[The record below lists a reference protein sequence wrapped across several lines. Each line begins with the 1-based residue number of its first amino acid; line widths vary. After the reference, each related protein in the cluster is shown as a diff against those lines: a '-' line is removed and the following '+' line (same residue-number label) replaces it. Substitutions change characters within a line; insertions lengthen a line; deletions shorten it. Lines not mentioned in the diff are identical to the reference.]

1 MIDDDIADS
10 IDVELTQEVFYRHP
24 KIIAYNIK
32 ANRRAF
38 VATNLLALLLFLVYI
53 LVQPDS
59 TTYDPN
65 KFYLSIFGIILPI
78 GIAMVTI
85 YIPKIYPIYPKI
97 VFTCASTS
105 FAVAV
110 YVLTYPETL
119 DWLLYMQGYYLLSI
133 IIISPI
139 LRFEHLFGICLMLW
153 AIINVY
159 LFERDFDTTAISIF
173 NAQLATITSG
183 ALLIAFRNQVN
194 SYQNL
199 KVLIDLHRLSIL
211 DAMTEAYN
219 RGSWQRHFRLR
230 FEESARNS
238 TPLTIMMIDLDH
250 FKKVNDNYGHQM
262 GDEVIKTLVETCRH
276 NLRAYDMIGRL
287 GGEEFG
293 ILLPETNSQEALS
306 IAERIQQELNAHVF
320 KHHDTQFS
328 VSTSIG
334 IAEISPAVFDTKALF
349 KIADNALYQ
358 AKEEG
363 RNRVVIARSS
373 DDA

>member
-10 IDVELTQEVFYRHP
+10 IDVELTPKVFYSHP
-24 KIIAYNIK
+24 KIIAYNLK

-38 VATNLLALLLFLVYI
+38 VATNILALLLFCVYI

-59 TTYDPN
+59 TAYDPH
-65 KFYLSIFGIILPI
+65 KLYLSIFGIILPI
-78 GIAMVTI
+78 AIAMVAI
-85 YIPKIYPIYPKI
+85 YVPNAYPIYPKI
-97 VFTCASTS
+97 VFVCASSS

-110 YVLTYPETL
+110 YVLAYPETL

-133 IIISPI
+133 IIVSPVI
-139 LRFEHLFGICLMLW
+139 RFEHLFGICLVLW
-153 AIINVY
+153 AVINAY
-159 LFERDFDTTAISIF
+159 LFDRGFDSTAISVF
-173 NAQLATITSG
+173 NAQLATITCG

-230 FEESARNS
+230 FEESARNGV
-238 TPLTIMMIDLDH
+238 PLTIMLLDLDH
-250 FKKVNDNYGHQM
+250 FKKVNDTYGHQM

-293 ILLPETNSQEALS
+293 ILLPETNSKEALS
-306 IAERIQQELNAHVF
+306 IAERIQQELNARVF
-320 KHHDTQFS
+320 KHQANEFS
-328 VSTSIG
+328 VSTSVG
-334 IAEISPAVFDTKALF
+334 IAQLSPSTFDTKALF
-349 KIADNALYQ
+349 KLADKALYQ

-363 RNRVVIARSS
+363 RNRVVIAGES